1 MISRRLILNFA
12 ESRPTDRSHPP
23 GDSIF
28 SELNWADIW
37 ADLSF
42 YWSER
47 AETFRA
53 DPNKTHDKIQIKN
66 KMSNPSQ
73 EPPASS
79 KAPNE
84 DLKDM
89 DVLCTFKIKIE
100 SQNSEY
106 GCTKDQWPYP
116 NQYQDAKPKI
126 GTPSILQSPK
136 SGNKGLRC
144 SLHLQNEDREAKF
157 GIWVYQWQVTISKSR
172 SRFQTPV
179 RNLQPPLKPQ
189 IMT

>member
-1 MISRRLILNFA
+1 MPPMAYGVNGYTAFLLDLAKQYIELQQFYISKVPLFKLISRRLILNLSWSWTRPA
-12 ESRPTDRSHPP
+12 EP

-73 EPPASS
+73 EPPVSS
-79 KAPNE
+79 KAPNK

-89 DVLCTFKIKIE
+89 NVLCTFKFTIE
-100 SQNSEY
+100 S
-106 GCTKDQWPYP
+106 
-116 NQYQDAKPKI
+116 
-126 GTPSILQSPK
+126 
-136 SGNKGLRC
+136 
-144 SLHLQNEDREAKF
+144 
-157 GIWVYQWQVTISKSR
+157 
-172 SRFQTPV
+172 
-179 RNLQPPLKPQ
+179 
-189 IMT
+189 

>member
-1 MISRRLILNFA
+1 MIIKAQYWIAKGWSLILA
-12 ESRPTDRSHPP
+12 EPTRTHPP
-23 GDSIF
+23 ARPNPGDIIF

-37 ADLSF
+37 ADLIF
-42 YWSER
+42 YWSEH

-66 KMSNPSQ
+66 KISNPSQ

-100 SQNSEY
+100 SHGYIMGISKTSDYIQMIIKMPNVSQAPPASSI
-106 GCTKDQWPYP
+106 CTK
-116 NQYQDAKPKI
+116 QD
-126 GTPSILQSPK
+126 
-136 SGNKGLRC
+136 
-144 SLHLQNEDREAKF
+144 
-157 GIWVYQWQVTISKSR
+157 
-172 SRFQTPV
+172 
-179 RNLQPPLKPQ
+179 
-189 IMT
+189 

>member
-1 MISRRLILNFA
+1 MGSLRPPFGALDLFLEDLWGHRCPTTRSFKYPNGVHSFWYPRIFLGLECLFLWLAEGWSLILA
-12 ESRPTDRSHPP
+12 EPEPGRTRPNPNPP
-23 GDSIF
+23 RRQHI

-100 SQNSEY
+100 SQNLDHGY
-106 GCTKDQWPYP
+106 IKDQWPYP
-116 NQYQDAKPKI
+116 NLDQDANPQS
-126 GTPSILQSPK
+126 GTSSVL
-136 SGNKGLRC
+136 
-144 SLHLQNEDREAKF
+144 
-157 GIWVYQWQVTISKSR
+157 
-172 SRFQTPV
+172 
-179 RNLQPPLKPQ
+179 
-189 IMT
+189 

>member
-1 MISRRLILNFA
+1 METSGKIQTRILNIFTILADPEPGRPA
-12 ESRPTDRSHPP
+12 EP
-23 GDSIF
+23 GDIIF

-53 DPNKTHDKIQIKN
+53 DPNKPHDKIQIKN

-79 KAPNE
+79 KASNE

-89 DVLCTFKIKIE
+89 DIFE
-100 SQNSEY
+100 PS
-106 GCTKDQWPYP
+106 
-116 NQYQDAKPKI
+116 KP
-126 GTPSILQSPK
+126 
-136 SGNKGLRC
+136 R
-144 SLHLQNEDREAKF
+144 
-157 GIWVYQWQVTISKSR
+157 
-172 SRFQTPV
+172 
-179 RNLQPPLKPQ
+179 
-189 IMT
+189 